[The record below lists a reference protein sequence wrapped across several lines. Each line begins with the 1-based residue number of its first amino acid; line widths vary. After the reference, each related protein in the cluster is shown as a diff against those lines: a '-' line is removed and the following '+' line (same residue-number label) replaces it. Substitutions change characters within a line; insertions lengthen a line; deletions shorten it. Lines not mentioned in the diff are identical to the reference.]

1 MDIFTGHEFLRMRA
15 QYGQFSPNDFMNNFN
30 QSFQSD
36 DLFEIVRRISEQEAQ
51 ARQKNKKAK

>member
-36 DLFEIVRRISEQEAQ
+36 DLFEIVRRISE
-51 ARQKNKKAK
+51 